1 MHSHIPGVLNL
12 AISLKEQLV
21 PYLPLLMEGVSQG
34 IGKSA
39 GEIAAKK
46 IWEKLE
52 PALKGNAKIAA
63 EQVVEKPGSEARQA
77 VFQEELETLL
87 KENPDLAQAIAQI
100 MAERT
105 ETQIS
110 QVSRGNGA
118 TIGQVAGGNV
128 NINITNHT

>member
-12 AISLKEQLV
+12 AISLREQLI
-21 PYLPLLMEGVSQG
+21 PYLPLLTEGASQG
-34 IGKSA
+34 IGKGA
-39 GEIAAKK
+39 GEIAVKK

-52 PALKGNAKIAA
+52 PSLKGNAKIAA
-63 EQVVEKPGSEARQA
+63 EQVAAKPESEARQA

-118 TIGQVAGGNV
+118 TIGQVTGGNV
-128 NINITNHT
+128 NISITNHT